1 MIALVGESGS
11 GKTTIANLLARFWD
25 VQEGEVKLRGVNVKE
40 LPMETLMTQISMV
53 FQKVYLFED
62 TIYNNI
68 AMGRPEAS
76 YIDEQGRH
84 LPPYGG
90 AAAADEKLERGGE
103 RMSKNT
109 CRMIGLLTML
119 VSVFLLIG
127 GLYLGPAGVPALVPR
142 LCLIAGLVLLVVGVV
157 FYRILKSE

>member
-1 MIALVGESGS
+1 
-11 GKTTIANLLARFWD
+11 
-25 VQEGEVKLRGVNVKE
+25 
-40 LPMETLMTQISMV
+40 
-53 FQKVYLFED
+53 
-62 TIYNNI
+62 
-68 AMGRPEAS
+68 
-76 YIDEQGRH
+76 
-84 LPPYGG
+84 
-90 AAAADEKLERGGE
+90 
-103 RMSKNT
+103 MSKNT